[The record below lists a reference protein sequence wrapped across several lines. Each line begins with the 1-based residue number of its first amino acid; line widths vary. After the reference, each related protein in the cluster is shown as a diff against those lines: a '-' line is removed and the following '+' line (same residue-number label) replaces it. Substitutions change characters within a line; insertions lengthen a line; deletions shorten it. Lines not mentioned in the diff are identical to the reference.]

1 MSLVD
6 KLRKARES
14 IVEVDGHQYTIRRP
28 TEAEQAELFGN
39 NKITGIAMVRLF
51 VVDWDLNEIDL
62 IPGGNPTPVPFNAEL
77 WSEYVND
84 KPELWNPISS
94 AIVDSIVQH
103 REKVEGA
110 VKK

>member
-14 IVEVDGHQYTIRRP
+14 QVEVDGHQYTIRRP
-28 TEAEQAELFGN
+28 TEAEQAELFGDR
-39 NKITGIAMVRLF
+39 KITGIEIVRSF
-51 VVDWDLNEIDL
+51 VVAWDLNEIDL
-62 IPGGNPTPVPFNAEL
+62 IPGGSPVPVQFSAEL

-84 KPELWNPISS
+84 KPELWQPLSQ
-94 AIVDSIVQH
+94 AIIDAITQH
-103 REKVEGA
+103 RKKVDGA